1 MMEPVFLFPTEVEAA
16 AFRTLM
22 PDAEVVVIGVGMA
35 EAAAMTA
42 RYLSLKPRREVV
54 LCGIAGACDE
64 RLVVG
69 RVVEVVYDRIDS
81 LPEQYAKEYRTE
93 RSTGLEAA
101 ESLTVNASGES
112 MCRYTPSAM
121 PAVEQMEG
129 AAVAAVC
136 DAMGVEHFCH
146 IRAISNRV
154 GESRDKWRV
163 AEAVAVLAAVVSQL
177 FGKKSSDV

>member
-1 MMEPVFLFPTEVEAA
+1 MEKPVFLFPTEAEAA
-16 AFRTLM
+16 AFRRLM
-22 PDAEVVVIGVGMA
+22 PEAEVVIIGVGMA

-42 RYLSLKPRREVV
+42 RYLSLKPTSDVV

-69 RVVEVVYDRIDS
+69 RVVEVVYDRIAS
-81 LPEQYAKEYRTE
+81 LPKQYAKEYRSE
-93 RSTGLEAA
+93 RSTGLEPA
-101 ESLTVNASGES
+101 EAFTVNASGEALGYLAES
-112 MCRYTPSAM
+112 SM

-129 AAVAAVC
+129 AAVAAMC
-136 DAMGVEHFCH
+136 EAMGVEHFYH

-163 AEAVAVLAAVVSQL
+163 EEAVAVLGGIVSQL
-177 FGKKSSDV
+177 FK